1 MKFSSPAPLCRLL
14 CWVGC
19 AALLLSA
26 CKIDPEA
33 AVRISARM
41 EATRQASLPSPTPL
55 PPNPFLAMC
64 IVKSTT
70 RLNLRQAPDQAA
82 ASVATVANRDVLS
95 VTLRSE
101 DAKWV
106 YATTVKRVDGWVLA
120 ASLGCTVP
128 VEEMVFPTRTPSVA
142 SIAAQTAEALLPTQ
156 TRAPASPTPTQ
167 AATLPPTATPLV
179 LTPTGTPIPPTNTPA
194 PPTELNCTVVITN
207 GLNVRRGPGTTF
219 PAFIKL
225 DVGET
230 FVAVG
235 RSEDGFWLGGRVP
248 SVNRQGWVI
257 AASVFCFGS
266 IAGLPTLPNNAL
278 PADVPAPTVTIVP
291 TETPAAAPTETSPT
305 ATATELPTTVP
316 TEVALT
322 PTPIL
327 TLAPSTPTAT
337 AAATATPLPTPLP
350 AIANGIQCTVF
361 VTTGVNVRSGPARTF
376 AVLGVAR
383 TGEKFVASG
392 RNANNQWL
400 FGTSDGGFTGWVVA
414 GGTRCAK
421 PIRTLPV
428 TKTQPAPAKPKATP
442 TPTG

>member
-1 MKFSSPAPLCRLL
+1 MKLRAPASLCRLL
-14 CWVGC
+14 CWIGC

-55 PPNPFLAMC
+55 PPSPFLSMC

-70 RLNLRQAPDQAA
+70 RLILRQAPDPAA
-82 ASVATVANRDVLS
+82 ASVATLANRDVLS

-106 YATTVKRVDGWVLA
+106 YATTPKRINGWVLA
-120 ASLGCTVP
+120 TSLGCTVP
-128 VEEMVFPTRTPSVA
+128 VEEMVFPTRTPSAA
-142 SIAAQTAEALLPTQ
+142 SIATLTAEALLPTK
-156 TRAPASPTPTQ
+156 TAAPPTSTPTEAPTQ
-167 AATLPPTATPLV
+167 PATQTPAATLLV
-179 LTPTGTPIPPTNTPA
+179 LTPIPATTTPA

-207 GLNVRRGPGTTF
+207 GLNVRRGPGTAF

-225 DVGET
+225 NEGET

-266 IAGLPTLPNNAL
+266 ITGLPLLQSTAL
-278 PADVPAPTVTIVP
+278 AADAPTPTPTAALAPTEAPVATP
-291 TETPAAAPTETSPT
+291 TETP
-305 ATATELPTTVP
+305 
-316 TEVALT
+316 
-322 PTPIL
+322 
-327 TLAPSTPTAT
+327 TLAPTLAPTPTLTLVPT
-337 AAATATPLPTPLP
+337 AAATLPPT
-350 AIANGIQCTVF
+350 AINGIQCTVF

-383 TGEKFVASG
+383 TGEAFVASG
-392 RNANNQWL
+392 RNANNQWV
-400 FGTSDGGFTGWVVA
+400 FGTSERGFTGWVVA
-414 GGTRCAK
+414 GGVRCTK

-428 TKTQPAPAKPKATP
+428 TKAQPAKSQPTP
-442 TPTG
+442 TPSG